1 MESVSHSETYREIL
15 RKHQIMH
22 PPRVPHAALDT
33 KRKTAARPFSGL
45 WKVSD
50 PTLLQMTLVAG
61 LLASVLGDC
70 GPPPDLQFASP
81 NNKLNNKDFKTGIT
95 LKYTCLPGYSRI
107 GSSSVTC
114 NDRGSW
120 DYHVF
125 CAKKQCRNL
134 GDLPNGKVEV
144 KTDFLFGSTI
154 EFSCSE
160 GYILVGSATSHC
172 EIQDK
177 GVDWSDPLPQCII
190 AKCEPPPAI
199 SNGRHNGGDEDF
211 YTYGS
216 SVTYSCDPDFSM
228 LGKASI
234 SCTVENKTIGVWYP
248 SPPTCKNIVC
258 HPPRVRNGNILSGF
272 GPIYHYKDSILFSC
286 KKGYILNGSSLIRC
300 DANNKWHPSPPTCEL
315 NSCIG
320 LPDIPHAVW
329 DGRDNKL
336 SNQEVFEVG
345 TELKYQCK
353 FGYRP
358 IPDEPLTLTCQ
369 ENFTWTPSK
378 GCEYIVCHR
387 PQVPNGIILS
397 GVGPIYHYKDSILFS
412 CKKGY
417 ILNGSS
423 SIHCGANDKWHPSL
437 PTCELNS
444 CIGLPDIPHAVWD
457 GRDNKLSNQE
467 VFEVGTEL
475 KYQCKF
481 GYRPIPD
488 EPLTLTCQE
497 NFTWT
502 PSKGCESI
510 VCDPPQVPNGI
521 ILSGVGPT
529 YNYEDSVLFSCEKG
543 YILNG
548 SNLIHCGANDKWHP
562 SLPTCELITC
572 VKPEVENGKLSVDKE
587 KYVASENVT
596 VQCNPGFSL
605 VGPQIITCSENT
617 TWHPTVPTCHWVN
630 CTIVCPCAWN
640 KCVCS
645 SCQLL
650 QASSSLL
657 AGALPPLVSA
667 ISADSVNSKIT
678 GTVNRMKSNT
688 VGMVSWTAADTGG
701 WIFLTIL
708 KANMD
713 RTVGDVAPVLNVQ
726 RRLEELEQC
735 TLALQQEPCGPE
747 EPSISDCEVKVKCEQ
762 PMAQGGHP
770 QGSPKVTEFTT
781 YRPYTQEEL
790 VNSALLD
797 CSPQVLSS
805 TRSPQ
810 FCFFPL
816 VTQSSGLPQ
825 PEFLES
831 GTNLPPTSSFHFS
844 LTQGLRTLSLRA
856 VFLRFFTMSPRLQRI
871 FPALCLLGVLSL
883 LHCPP
888 GLCDCESPPGID
900 HGQRNIV
907 SKYFQF
913 EREAE
918 YECDEGY
925 TLVGANRLSC
935 TSSGWSPATPQCK
948 ALCLKPTIEHG
959 RLSVEKVSYVEP
971 ERITIQCESGYRLV
985 GSENI
990 TCSEDR
996 TWSPAAPK
1004 CEWEYPEGCEQV
1016 IAGKKLLQCLSS
1028 PEEVKLALEV
1038 YKLSL
1043 EIALLELQIDKRKDA
1058 SEW

>member
-1 MESVSHSETYREIL
+1 
-15 RKHQIMH
+15 MH

-61 LLASVLGDC
+61 LLASVLE
-70 GPPPDLQFASP
+70 
-81 NNKLNNKDFKTGIT
+81 
-95 LKYTCLPGYSRI
+95 
-107 GSSSVTC
+107 
-114 NDRGSW
+114 
-120 DYHVF
+120 
-125 CAKKQCRNL
+125 KQCRNL

-315 NSCIG
+315 
-320 LPDIPHAVW
+320 
-329 DGRDNKL
+329 
-336 SNQEVFEVG
+336 
-345 TELKYQCK
+345 T
-353 FGYRP
+353 
-358 IPDEPLTLTCQ
+358 
-369 ENFTWTPSK
+369 
-378 GCEYIVCHR
+378 
-387 PQVPNGIILS
+387 
-397 GVGPIYHYKDSILFS
+397 
-412 CKKGY
+412 
-417 ILNGSS
+417 
-423 SIHCGANDKWHPSL
+423 
-437 PTCELNS
+437 
-444 CIGLPDIPHAVWD
+444 
-457 GRDNKLSNQE
+457 
-467 VFEVGTEL
+467 
-475 KYQCKF
+475 
-481 GYRPIPD
+481 
-488 EPLTLTCQE
+488 
-497 NFTWT
+497 
-502 PSKGCESI
+502 I

-630 CTIVCPCAWN
+630 CTIVLYFHGD
-640 KCVCS
+640 CVS
-645 SCQLL
+645 YSCDM
-650 QASSSLL
+650 
-657 AGALPPLVSA
+657 GY
-667 ISADSVNSKIT
+667 
-678 GTVNRMKSNT
+678 
-688 VGMVSWTAADTGG
+688 
-701 WIFLTIL
+701 F
-708 KANMD
+708 
-713 RTVGDVAPVLNVQ
+713 PVLMIQ
-726 RRLEELEQC
+726 RITC
-735 TLALQQEPCGPE
+735 
-747 EPSISDCEVKVKCEQ
+747 
-762 PMAQGGHP
+762 QGVGIW
-770 QGSPKVTEFTT
+770 SPKMP
-781 YRPYTQEEL
+781 PY
-790 VNSALLD
+790 
-797 CSPQVLSS
+797 
-805 TRSPQ
+805 
-810 FCFFPL
+810 
-816 VTQSSGLPQ
+816 
-825 PEFLES
+825 
-831 GTNLPPTSSFHFS
+831 
-844 LTQGLRTLSLRA
+844 
-856 VFLRFFTMSPRLQRI
+856 
-871 FPALCLLGVLSL
+871 
-883 LHCPP
+883 
-888 GLCDCESPPGID
+888 CESPPGID

-996 TWSPAAPK
+996 TWSPVAPK

-1016 IAGKKLLQCLSS
+1016 IASKKLLQCLSR
-1028 PEEVKLALEV
+1028 PEEVKFALEV

-1043 EIALLELQIDKRKDA
+1043 EIALLELQIDKRKDT